1 MSIFLTPLAL
11 VICIH
16 KYKLYVYVLMRI
28 FGKSKFRIRS
38 LKCGFTSMLFK
49 VYMNSWYHSHTKVI
63 LKQEGL
69 TLCAVEA
76 VNYECGVWE
85 TYGWLLGC
93 DSLCVCSPPGCKKRD
108 VLSWTFLGVNK
119 TAITCFK
126 CVTGRSRIQ
135 RILMFIPKTKLGKM
149 SFWRWRNTGVFCL
162 FVCFYCFKLELKN
175 SSETK
180 YYERKLRI

>member
-1 MSIFLTPLAL
+1 
-11 VICIH
+11 
-16 KYKLYVYVLMRI
+16 MRI

-38 LKCGFTSMLFK
+38 LKCGFTSILFK
-49 VYMNSWYHSHTKVI
+49 VYMNSWYHSHIKVI

-93 DSLCVCSPPGCKKRD
+93 DSLCVCSPPGYKKRD

-180 YYERKLRI
+180 YYKRKLRI